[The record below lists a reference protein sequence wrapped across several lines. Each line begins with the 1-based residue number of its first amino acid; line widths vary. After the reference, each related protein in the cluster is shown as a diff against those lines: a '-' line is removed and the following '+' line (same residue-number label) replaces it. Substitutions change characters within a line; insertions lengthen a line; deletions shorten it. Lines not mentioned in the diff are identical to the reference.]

1 MARILIPDASTTQK
15 SRAILLDTNRKT
27 KNARLSWT
35 GTLAGV
41 VGLEVSEDT
50 TDGVNGNWDLYSGI
64 TLPAQPAG
72 SAGGFGIELIDFG
85 WRGLRLSWTFT
96 SGAGAITLNLG
107 QS

>member
-1 MARILIPDASTTQK
+1 MPRLFIADASSSKK
-15 SRAILLDTNRKT
+15 SVGVLLDTNRKT

-35 GTLAGV
+35 GTLVGV
-41 VGLEVSEDT
+41 NGLEVSEDT

-64 TLPAQPAG
+64 SLPSQPAG
-72 SAGGFGIELIDFG
+72 APGGFGIELIDFG
-85 WRGLRLSWTFT
+85 WRGIRLSWTFT